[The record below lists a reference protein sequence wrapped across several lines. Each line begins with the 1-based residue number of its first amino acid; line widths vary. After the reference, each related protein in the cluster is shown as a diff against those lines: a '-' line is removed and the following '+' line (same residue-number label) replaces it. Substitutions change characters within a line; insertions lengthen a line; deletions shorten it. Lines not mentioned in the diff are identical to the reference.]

1 MLRYDDAKKMET
13 GLFLAPLIALAAYF
27 VRGVAGFGSALV
39 ASPLL
44 ALSFPL
50 TLVVPLVVVLDNSG
64 SILQAW
70 RHRRLIAWRDL
81 LPLLPFA
88 GVGVTLALHLHERL
102 DHDGLKL
109 ALGLFVIAFALY
121 QLLPLPQT
129 RISRRWAVPA
139 GLAGGFVGGL
149 FGTGGPFYVMY
160 YRLRQLDKTT
170 FLASLAML
178 FVLDGGLR
186 IAGFAIGGY
195 FSTQHLVLL
204 ALMAPAAWLGLR
216 LGGRMHLRLGREQF
230 TRMLSLLLLT
240 SGSLLVWRSL

>member
-1 MLRYDDAKKMET
+1 MGYYAQKIKMET
-13 GLFLAPLIALAAYF
+13 ALLFAPLIALAAYF

-50 TLVVPLVVVLDNSG
+50 TLVVPLVVILDNGG
-64 SILQAW
+64 SVLQAW

-81 LPLLPFA
+81 LPLLPFSA
-88 GVGVTLALHLHERL
+88 VGVALAMGLHAQIAHDRL
-102 DHDGLKL
+102 RL
-109 ALGLFVIAFALY
+109 ALGLFVIGFALY
-121 QLLPLPQT
+121 QLLPLPQA
-129 RISRRWAVPA
+129 RISRRWAAPA
-139 GLAGGFVGGL
+139 GLLGGFVGGL

-160 YRLRQLDKTT
+160 YRLRQLDKTV

-186 IAGFAIGGY
+186 IAGFALGGHY
-195 FSTQHLVLL
+195 TPQHALLL
-204 ALMAPAAWLGLR
+204 AVMAPAAWLGLR
-216 LGGRMHLRLGREQF
+216 LGGRVHLGLSREQF
-230 TRMLSLLLLT
+230 TRVLSGLLLI